1 MSLGSN
7 TVTDTWMASNTLCT
21 PSGPSK
27 KSSAGQPLVAR
38 ELVRQ
43 GQVNL
48 AGELRFPPRLNL
60 VHVVP
65 EPLPIGDPGRG
76 PSGSM
81 ISVCTTPLRRLKSC
95 LAPACSS
102 CSRSPARYPS
112 SHEIRGRRAT
122 TSYPTALCAVT
133 KPLRRAVG
141 GLWRLNRHAVGSAV
155 QNAS

>member
-7 TVTDTWMASNTLCT
+7 TVTDTWMASNTLRT

-48 AGELRFPPRLNL
+48 AGELGVPPRLNL
-60 VHVVP
+60 VQVVP

-76 PSGSM
+76 TLRQHDFGVHDTLTAAEVMLGAGLLIVQPFPGA
-81 ISVCTTPLRRLKSC
+81 VPLLPWNSWSPC
-95 LAPACSS
+95 DHIIIPP
-102 CSRSPARYPS
+102 RSAR
-112 SHEIRGRRAT
+112 
-122 TSYPTALCAVT
+122 
-133 KPLRRAVG
+133 
-141 GLWRLNRHAVGSAV
+141 
-155 QNAS
+155 